1 MHVVVQLI
9 NSKCIPLLLYGTEA
23 IPLKKAQVKSADY
36 AVTSCFM
43 KLFKT
48 KVKDIVC
55 DCMLLFNFQDFSSR
69 VMRRKRNF
77 LRKFVGNFRL
87 NVLCCIFIDTA
98 KGELNSMR

>member
-1 MHVVVQLI
+1 MHAIV
-9 NSKCIPLLLYGTEA
+9 T

-55 DCMLLFNFQDFSSR
+55 DCTMLFFNFQDFSSC

-77 LRKFVGNFRL
+77 LRKLVGNFRH
-87 NVLCCIFIDTA
+87 NVLCCMFIDTA
-98 KGELNSMR
+98 KGELISLR